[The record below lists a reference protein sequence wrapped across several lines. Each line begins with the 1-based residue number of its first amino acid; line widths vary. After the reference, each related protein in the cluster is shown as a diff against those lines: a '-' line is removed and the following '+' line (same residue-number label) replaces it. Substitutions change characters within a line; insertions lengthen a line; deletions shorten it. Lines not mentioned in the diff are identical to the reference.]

1 MRLIRA
7 WCYKGEKALL
17 GRELKQALQSGKR
30 VYGIALEGYGQPR
43 WPRFFAD
50 LGVIDYVFMDS
61 EHSPNNRET
70 IAWAA
75 QCYAAH
81 GIAPLLRIP
90 EISASQAAM
99 GLDAGAHGIIV
110 PYVETVA
117 QVKSMVGAVKC
128 RPLKGKALEIALD
141 TGVFPSDA
149 TRDYLPGFNPDAFL
163 VIMIES
169 PAGIENLPD
178 MLAFGGVDAVLVGPH
193 DLSISLGIP
202 EEYDHPQFVAALD
215 QIIRTCQSHRT
226 AVGMHLMF
234 GTLEDTIIWVQR
246 GFNFVSVR
254 GDTLFIAGAAQH
266 ELTTIRAAV
275 ERAKSSNISSDI
287 GAAGHSR

>member
-1 MRLIRA
+1 MR
-7 WCYKGEKALL
+7 
-17 GRELKQALQSGKR
+17 GRDLKQALLAGKR
-30 VYGIALEGYGQPR
+30 VYGIAVEGYGQPR
-43 WPRFFAD
+43 WPRFFAG
-50 LGVIDYVFMDS
+50 LGVIDFVFMDS

-75 QCYAAH
+75 QCYAAY

-90 EISASQAAM
+90 EISPSQAAM

-110 PYVETVA
+110 PYVETRE
-117 QVKSMVGAVKC
+117 QVKAMVGAVKY
-128 RPLKGKALEIALD
+128 RPLKGKALETALD

-149 TRDYLPGFNPDAFL
+149 TRDYLPGYNPDAFL

-169 PAGIENLPD
+169 PAGIANLAD

-202 EEYDHPQFVAALD
+202 EQYDHPQFIAALD
-215 QIIRTCQSHRT
+215 GIIRTCQAHQT
-226 AVGMHLMF
+226 AVGMHLIF
-234 GTLEDTIIWVQR
+234 GTLEDRLAWVQR

-254 GDTLFIAGAAQH
+254 GDTLFIAQGAQH
-266 ELTTIRAAV
+266 ELTTIRSAV
-275 ERAKSSNISSDI
+275 EGGEPSGITSDI

>member
-1 MRLIRA
+1 MR
-7 WCYKGEKALL
+7 
-17 GRELKQALQSGKR
+17 GRDLKQALQDGKR

-43 WPRFFAD
+43 WPRFFAN

-75 QCYAAH
+75 QCYAAY

-110 PYVETVA
+110 PYVETLE
-117 QVKSMVGAVKC
+117 QVKAMVGAVKY
-128 RPLKGKALEIALD
+128 RPLKGKALETALD
-141 TGVFPSDA
+141 TGVFPSDV
-149 TRDYLPGFNPDAFL
+149 TQDYLPGFNPDAFL

-169 PAGIENLPD
+169 PAGIANLPD

-193 DLSISLGIP
+193 DLSVSLGIP
-202 EEYDHPQFVAALD
+202 EQYSHPQFIAALEEV
-215 QIIRTCQSHRT
+215 IHTCQTHHT

-234 GTLEDTIIWVQR
+234 GTLDDTIAWVQR

-254 GDTLFIAGAAQH
+254 GDTLFVARGAQH

-275 ERAKSSNISSDI
+275 ADGKSSDSSRDI

>member
-1 MRLIRA
+1 
-7 WCYKGEKALL
+7 
-17 GRELKQALQSGKR
+17 LKQALQAGKR

-75 QCYAAH
+75 QCYAAY

-110 PYVETVA
+110 PYVETLE
-117 QVKSMVGAVKC
+117 QVKALVGAVKF
-128 RPLKGKALEIALD
+128 RPLKGAALQTALD
-141 TGVFPSDA
+141 TGAFPSDA
-149 TRDYLPGFNPDAFL
+149 TRNYLPGYNPDAFL

-169 PAGIENLPD
+169 PAGVANLPD

-193 DLSISLGIP
+193 DLSVSLGIP
-202 EEYDHPQFVAALD
+202 EQYDHPQFISVLEG
-215 QIIRTCQSHRT
+215 IIRTCQAHHT

-234 GTLEDTIIWVQR
+234 GTLEDTITWVQR

-254 GDTLFIAGAAQH
+254 GDTLFIAHGAQH
-266 ELTTIRAAV
+266 ELATIRAAV
-275 ERAKSSNISSDI
+275 AGTKPPDLSSDI
-287 GAAGHSR
+287 GTTGHSR

>member
-1 MRLIRA
+1 M
-7 WCYKGEKALL
+7 L

-30 VYGIALEGYGQPR
+30 VYGICVEGYGQPR

-50 LGVIDYVFMDS
+50 LKAIDYVFMDS

-110 PYVETVA
+110 PYVETLA
-117 QVKSMVGAVKC
+117 HVKAMVGAVKY
-128 RPLKGKALEIALD
+128 RPLKGRALETALE
-141 TGVFPSDA
+141 TGVFPSDE

-169 PAGIENLPD
+169 PAGIEALPE
-178 MLAFGGVDAVLVGPH
+178 MLAYGGVDAVLIGPH

-202 EEYDHPQFVAALD
+202 EQYQHPQFIAAVE
-215 QIIRTCQSHRT
+215 QIIHTCQTHQT
-226 AVGMHLMF
+226 AVGMHLIF
-234 GTLEDTIIWVQR
+234 GTPEERIAWVQR
-246 GFNFVSVR
+246 GFNYVSVR
-254 GDTLFIAGAAQH
+254 GDTLFTATGARD
-266 ELTTIRAAV
+266 ELNAIREAADGVRAA
-275 ERAKSSNISSDI
+275 SSAQDI
-287 GAAGHSR
+287 GAAGHSK